1 MKKSIMIFFTG
12 FIALC
17 LNLWI
22 LPVTF
27 AQDATEEFTLEEI
40 TVTAEKRVENVQK
53 TSIAIT
59 AISADTI
66 RTEALNTLGAA
77 MKDAAG
83 VEVASSITGGQIYIR
98 GIGAYGGEPSTAVL
112 FDEVYSGRT
121 TAISSAM
128 YDVGRVEVL
137 RGPQGTLYGKNATGG
152 IVNVVSNNPTD
163 NFEILGNMQIGNF
176 NLKHFDGAINLPL
189 SEKWAARVAL
199 LQETRDGYLSCG
211 AADSNKFS
219 TRVKLLYKAS
229 DKFSVLATYDYNW
242 EKSHGNNTVP
252 IPGSAGKLPLMFQ
265 GGPPGTPPSGNMKDY
280 GWKVPDENG
289 DGIADDLGDP
299 TTYSAGGPPGPGGGG
314 PANLNPDGIPDIV
327 QTGWIVPAGS
337 DAWTNDRWHPAG
349 SFTNKQKIFSIKI
362 DLDMNWAQ
370 LTLIPSYTEVSS
382 LNVDNML
389 LGIATSVVKSLG
401 TGQGRDSQ
409 QYTAEARL
417 ASPADSAFKWL
428 VGFYGMKMP
437 QQEMNQQDPTTYND
451 ANWHFVNERDPDT
464 TMALFGQGT
473 FPITDWFRVTGGI
486 RTSTDT
492 NATDYRYGNSQVPA
506 SNPLYADT
514 NGTGV
519 YDSGWLHYE
528 QDVKST
534 TYKAGIEFDPG
545 ENSMVYAQIS
555 TGFKQGGLNMT
566 LPPKEYKPEELV
578 AYEFGSK
585 NRFMNGRMQLNLE
598 GYYYKYTN
606 MQAQLPVEYT
616 VAATGST
623 ERAQAIFNAKEGTNK
638 GVDIELDYLVTQND
652 KVNAALALVDAKY
665 GELLIPANPDFGGGG
680 NLQLKGRQ
688 VAMSPD
694 WCIKLG
700 YEHTVNLDNGAF
712 FTVGFDTKISD
723 GYWTTAEQ
731 YLAGA
736 YQDRYTR
743 SNFNASYTTED
754 GKWVTSVSGKNL
766 ENHAQTN
773 FIVPFYRRFV
783 NEPRTFVL
791 NVSYKF

>member
-1 MKKSIMIFFTG
+1 V
-12 FIALC
+12 A
-17 LNLWI
+17 
-22 LPVTF
+22 F
-27 AQDATEEFTLEEI
+27 AQGGSEEEFTLEEI

-98 GIGAYGGEPSTAVL
+98 GIGAYGGEPATAVL

-137 RGPQGTLYGKNATGG
+137 RGPQGTLYGRNATGG
-152 IVNVVSNNPTD
+152 IVNVVSNNPVD
-163 NFEILGNMQIGNF
+163 KFEILANMQIGNF
-176 NLKHFDGAINLPL
+176 NLKHFDGAINIPL

-219 TRVKLLYKAS
+219 TRVKMLYNAS
-229 DKFSVLATYDYNW
+229 EKFTVLATFDYNW

-252 IPGSAGKLPLMFQ
+252 IPGSAGKLPMM
-265 GGPPGTPPSGNMKDY
+265 GPPGAPVSAL

-299 TTYSAGGPPGPGGGG
+299 TTYSAGGPPGSPGGG
-314 PANLNPDGIPDIV
+314 PPDLNPDGIPDIV
-327 QTGWIVPAGS
+327 QTGWIVPAGA

-349 SFTNKQKIFSIKI
+349 SFTNKQKIFSIKM

-370 LTLIPSYTEVSS
+370 LTLIPSYTDVYS

-401 TGQGRDSQ
+401 TGQGGTRQ

-417 ASPADSAFKWL
+417 ASPADSSVKWL
-428 VGFYGMKMP
+428 AGYYGMKMP
-437 QQEMNQQDPTTYND
+437 QQEMNQQDPTTYSDNR
-451 ANWHFVNERDPDT
+451 WHFVNKRDPDMT
-464 TMALFGQGT
+464 HALFGQAT
-473 FPITDWFRVTGGI
+473 VPITDRFRVTGGI
-486 RTSTDT
+486 RYSQDT
-492 NATDYRYGNSQVPA
+492 NSTDYRYGNSDVSPT
-506 SNPLYADT
+506 NPLYADT

-545 ENSMVYAQIS
+545 KDSMVYAQVS

-598 GYYYKYTN
+598 GYYYQYTN
-606 MQAQLPVEYT
+606 MQAQFPVAYD

-623 ERAQAIFNAKEGTNK
+623 EQAQAIFNAEEGTNK
-638 GVDIELDYLVTQND
+638 GIDIELDYLVTQND
-652 KVNAALALVDAKY
+652 KINAAIALVDAKY
-665 GELLIPANPDFGGGG
+665 GEVVDNMNGERGLPPNPDFGTTTRFS
-680 NLQLKGRQ
+680 LKGRQ

-712 FTVGFDTKISD
+712 FMVGFDTKISD

-736 YQDRYTR
+736 WQDRYTR

-766 ENHAQTN
+766 ENKAQTN